1 VTARAAGSPLRAGI
15 IAAGQGSRLH
25 TDSHTL
31 KPLVPIAGRTL
42 VERVLSS
49 LAEAVPSEVVIIV
62 NEASLAVRDHVTS
75 RRWPF
80 AIRWVVETTPSSM
93 HSFLRVLEELAGG
106 GDDGPFLLSTV
117 DTIAAPGA
125 FGSFAASSREL
136 DADVALAVARPGDD
150 LKPLLARM
158 TPGTSRIE
166 ALGDTVSGPASAEA
180 MAVGFPRR
188 PTSLRP
194 GSGGLRQGYGGLRQ
208 GYSGPPELQR
218 RRNATDVRRP
228 VPLLGDRGLQP
239 GGDVWATAGYYSVRP
254 SVLREATAARHDR
267 LPALRAFFG
276 RLLER
281 GYRLH
286 GVPVACAIDVDRPRD
301 VKAAEAFLKQAGA

>member
-1 VTARAAGSPLRAGI
+1 MTTRAVGSPLRAGI
-15 IAAGQGSRLH
+15 IAAGRGSRLRPGM
-25 TDSHTL
+25 HTL

-42 VERVLSS
+42 VERVLWS
-49 LAEAVPSEVVIIV
+49 LAEAAPSEVVIIV

-80 AIRWVVETTPSSM
+80 AVRWVVETTPSSM

-106 GDDGPFLLSTV
+106 GDEGPFLMSTV

-125 FGSFAASSREL
+125 FASFAASSREL
-136 DADVALAVARPGDD
+136 DTDVALAVAQPGGD

-158 TPGTSRIE
+158 RPGTSRIE
-166 ALGDTVSGPASAEA
+166 ALGDTVRLKPDA
-180 MAVGFPRR
+180 
-188 PTSLRP
+188 P
-194 GSGGLRQGYGGLRQ
+194 GVSR
-208 GYSGPPELQR
+208 
-218 RRNATDVRRP
+218 A
-228 VPLLGDRGLQP
+228 VPLFGDMGLQP

-254 SVLREATAARHDR
+254 SVLREATAARNDQ

-276 RLLER
+276 RLLDR
-281 GYRLH
+281 GYRLD
-286 GVPVACAIDVDRPRD
+286 GVPVAHAIDVDRPHD

>member
-1 VTARAAGSPLRAGI
+1 LRAGI
-15 IAAGQGSRLH
+15 IAAGRGSRLQ
-25 TDSHTL
+25 TGTHTL

-80 AIRWVVETTPSSM
+80 AVRWVVETTPSSM
-93 HSFLRVLEELAGG
+93 HSFLRVLEELAGD
-106 GDDGPFLLSTV
+106 GDEGPFLMSTV

-125 FGSFAASSREL
+125 FASFAASSREP
-136 DADVALAVARPGDD
+136 DADVALAVAQPGDD
-150 LKPLLARM
+150 LKPLLVRM
-158 TPGTSRIE
+158 TPGTFRIE
-166 ALGDTVSGPASAEA
+166 ALGDTVHLTGGSFREGRR
-180 MAVGFPRR
+180 FPRR
-188 PTSLRP
+188 PTSLR
-194 GSGGLRQGYGGLRQ
+194 QGYG
-208 GYSGPPELQR
+208 
-218 RRNATDVRRP
+218 AAAADVGRP
-228 VPLLGDRGLQP
+228 VPLFGDREDRELQP

-254 SVLREATAARHDR
+254 SVLREATAARDDQ

-276 RLLER
+276 RLLDR
-281 GYRLH
+281 GYRLD
-286 GVPVACAIDVDRPRD
+286 GVPVECAIAVDRPQD

>member
-1 VTARAAGSPLRAGI
+1 M
-15 IAAGQGSRLH
+15 
-25 TDSHTL
+25 HTL

-80 AIRWVVETTPSSM
+80 AVRWVVETTPSSM
-93 HSFLRVLEELAGG
+93 HSFLRVLEELAGD
-106 GDDGPFLLSTV
+106 GDEGPFLMSTV

-125 FGSFAASSREL
+125 FASFAASSREL
-136 DADVALAVARPGDD
+136 DADVTLAVARPGDD

-166 ALGDTVSGPASAEA
+166 ALGDSVRLTASAEA
-180 MAVGFPRR
+180 TMAGRSGPRR
-188 PTSLRP
+188 PKPDAIGVTR
-194 GSGGLRQGYGGLRQ
+194 
-208 GYSGPPELQR
+208 
-218 RRNATDVRRP
+218 A
-228 VPLLGDRGLQP
+228 VPLFGDTGLQP
-239 GGDVWATAGYYSVRP
+239 VGDVWATAGYYSVRP
-254 SVLREATAARHDR
+254 SVLREASAARNDQ

-276 RLLER
+276 RLLDR
-281 GYRLH
+281 GYRLD
-286 GVPVACAIDVDRPRD
+286 GVPVACAIDVDRPPD

>member
-1 VTARAAGSPLRAGI
+1 MIARAAGSPLRAGI
-15 IAAGQGSRLH
+15 IAAGRGSRLRP
-25 TDSHTL
+25 SIRTL

-49 LAEAVPSEVVIIV
+49 LAEAAPSEVVIIV
-62 NEASLAVRDHVTS
+62 NEGSLAVRDHVTS

-80 AIRWVVETTPSSM
+80 AVRWVVETTPSSM
-93 HSFLRVLEELAGG
+93 HSFLRVLEELASG
-106 GDDGPFLLSTV
+106 GDDGPFLMSTV

-125 FGSFAASSREL
+125 FASFAASSQQL
-136 DADVALAVARPGDD
+136 DADVALAVAQPGDD

-166 ALGDTVSGPASAEA
+166 ALGDTVRPKPEA
-180 MAVGFPRR
+180 TGV
-188 PTSLRP
+188 S
-194 GSGGLRQGYGGLRQ
+194 
-208 GYSGPPELQR
+208 
-218 RRNATDVRRP
+218 RP
-228 VPLLGDRGLQP
+228 VPLFGDTGLQP

-254 SVLREATAARHDR
+254 SVLREATAARGDR

-276 RLLER
+276 RLLDR
-281 GYRLH
+281 GYRLD
-286 GVPVACAIDVDRPRD
+286 GVPVACAIDVDRPHD

>member
-1 VTARAAGSPLRAGI
+1 M
-15 IAAGQGSRLH
+15 
-25 TDSHTL
+25 HTL

-49 LAEAVPSEVVIIV
+49 LAEAAPSEVVIIV

-80 AIRWVVETTPSSM
+80 AVRWVVETTPSSM
-93 HSFLRVLEELAGG
+93 HSFLRVLEELAGD
-106 GDDGPFLLSTV
+106 GDEGPFLMSTV

-125 FGSFAASSREL
+125 FASFAASSREL
-136 DADVALAVARPGDD
+136 DADVALAVAQPGDD
-150 LKPLLARM
+150 LKPLLARL
-158 TPGTSRIE
+158 TPGTFRIE
-166 ALGDTVSGPASAEA
+166 ALGDAVREPASAEA
-180 MAVGFPRR
+180 TA
-188 PTSLRP
+188 
-194 GSGGLRQGYGGLRQ
+194 
-208 GYSGPPELQR
+208 
-218 RRNATDVRRP
+218 
-228 VPLLGDRGLQP
+228 VPLFGDTRLQP

-254 SVLREATAARHDR
+254 SVLREAAAARDDQ

-276 RLLER
+276 RLLDR

-286 GVPVACAIDVDRPRD
+286 GVPVACAIDVDRPPD

>member
-1 VTARAAGSPLRAGI
+1 M
-15 IAAGQGSRLH
+15 
-25 TDSHTL
+25 HTL

-62 NEASLAVRDHVTS
+62 NEASLAVRDHVSS

-80 AIRWVVETTPSSM
+80 AVRWVVETTPSSM

-106 GDDGPFLLSTV
+106 GDEGPFLMSTV

-125 FGSFAASSREL
+125 FASFAASSREL
-136 DADVALAVARPGDD
+136 DADVALAVAQPGDD
-150 LKPLLARM
+150 LKPLLARL

-166 ALGDTVSGPASAEA
+166 ALGDTVRLKPNAPG
-180 MAVGFPRR
+180 VGR
-188 PTSLRP
+188 
-194 GSGGLRQGYGGLRQ
+194 
-208 GYSGPPELQR
+208 
-218 RRNATDVRRP
+218 A
-228 VPLLGDRGLQP
+228 VPLFGDMGLQP
-239 GGDVWATAGYYSVRP
+239 SGDVWATAGYYSVRP
-254 SVLREATAARHDR
+254 SVLREAAAARNDQ

-276 RLLER
+276 RLLDR
-281 GYRLH
+281 GYRLD
-286 GVPVACAIDVDRPRD
+286 GVPVACAIDVDRPHD

>member
-166 ALGDTVSGPASAEA
+166 ALGDTVSRPASADA
-180 MAVGFPRR
+180 TAVRRR
-188 PTSLRP
+188 PT
-194 GSGGLRQGYGGLRQ
+194 GLRQGYGG
-208 GYSGPPELQR
+208 PPELQQR
-218 RRNATDVRRP
+218 RTSLRRGYGGLRPGYATDVRRP

>member
-1 VTARAAGSPLRAGI
+1 M
-15 IAAGQGSRLH
+15 
-25 TDSHTL
+25 HTL

-49 LAEAVPSEVVIIV
+49 LAEAAPSEVVIIV

-80 AIRWVVETTPSSM
+80 AVRWVVETTPSSM

-106 GDDGPFLLSTV
+106 GDEGPFLMSTV

-125 FGSFAASSREL
+125 FASFAASSQQL
-136 DADVALAVARPGDD
+136 DADVALAVAQPGDD

-166 ALGDTVSGPASAEA
+166 ALGDAVRRPASANA
-180 MAVGFPRR
+180 TAVRRSFSEGGSVPPR
-188 PTSLRP
+188 PTSLR
-194 GSGGLRQGYGGLRQ
+194 QDYG
-208 GYSGPPELQR
+208 GPPELQR
-218 RRNATDVRRP
+218 RRKPDATSESRT
-228 VPLLGDRGLQP
+228 VPLFGDTGLQP
-239 GGDVWATAGYYSVRP
+239 GGDVWATAGYYCVRP
-254 SVLREATAARHDR
+254 SVLREASAARRDR
-267 LPALRAFFG
+267 VPALRAFLG
-276 RLLER
+276 RLLDR
-281 GYRLH
+281 GYRLD
-286 GVPVACAIDVDRPRD
+286 GVPVAWAIDVDRPHD